1 MEIREL
7 GSESAEKIGCMIA
20 EIFSGDPWNDEWTEE
35 GLRSYVFELLHGS
48 NPLSLGLYE
57 DGELIGISLGR
68 IKHWWAGT
76 EYRIDEFG
84 ILPAKQR
91 RGAGR
96 AFLEKIKG
104 LLSERGIGGIVLLT
118 ERTAPAY
125 RFYLENGFCEKE
137 EQVFLAADIRP
148 GKRD

>member
-76 EYRIDEFG
+76 EYWIDEFG

-91 RGAGR
+91 RARAGH
-96 AFLEKIKG
+96 FW
-104 LLSERGIGGIVLLT
+104 
-118 ERTAPAY
+118 
-125 RFYLENGFCEKE
+125 
-137 EQVFLAADIRP
+137 
-148 GKRD
+148 KR